1 MSGSYVAPADET
13 YLYEPNFEDLFNPDD
28 DCTVD
33 EDA

>member
-13 YLYEPNFEDLFNPDD
+13 YLYEEPNFEDLFNEE